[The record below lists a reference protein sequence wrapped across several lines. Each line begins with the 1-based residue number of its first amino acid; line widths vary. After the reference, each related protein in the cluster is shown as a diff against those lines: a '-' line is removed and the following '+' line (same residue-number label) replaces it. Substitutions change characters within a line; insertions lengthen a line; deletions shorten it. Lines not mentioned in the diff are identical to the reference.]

1 MLHDGY
7 NEVKILSEPRLGT
20 GARIRIDSY
29 IYILKQTLLLL
40 ILYMMQ
46 VKIISS
52 VGNLGGVFLMLGN

>member
-1 MLHDGY
+1 MLHDVY
-7 NEVKILSEPRLGT
+7 NEVKILTEPRLGA

-52 VGNLGGVFLMLGN
+52 VGNLGGVFFMLGN